1 MNDPIASV
9 ARPPGVEYLTKS
21 LHRVIESLDESELVE
36 VVIVVALTDREKRL
50 RDERGKILYR
60 KFRSEVDS
68 GLVIIVG
75 PTSNIYPMTNFYAL
89 KRRPFNN
96 TYCAHHMFSRILNL
110 LFVQLFLEVTMS
122 NLFVTSKINFSNS
135 PIHEFKVRIR
145 ENM

>member
-1 MNDPIASV
+1 MNGSIASV

-21 LHRVIESLDESELVE
+21 LHRVIDSLDESELVE

-60 KFRSEVDS
+60 KFRSQVDS

-96 TYCAHHMFSRILNL
+96 TYVLITCF
-110 LFVQLFLEVTMS
+110 
-122 NLFVTSKINFSNS
+122 
-135 PIHEFKVRIR
+135 HES
-145 ENM
+145 

>member
-1 MNDPIASV
+1 MLKKSCFFLVGPFQFGFAKITKTNQTNKQNTLAEYMNYPIASV

-21 LHRVIESLDESELVE
+21 LHRVIDSLDESELVE

-60 KFRSEVDS
+60 KFRSQVDS

-96 TYCAHHMFSRILNL
+96 TYVLITCF
-110 LFVQLFLEVTMS
+110 
-122 NLFVTSKINFSNS
+122 
-135 PIHEFKVRIR
+135 HES
-145 ENM
+145 